1 MPAPQI
7 ELILEALLLSEAD
20 IGATITWKGE
30 SYPCT
35 AGPIFGGKRL
45 DEGGWRSQARCTIKV
60 RTAVF
65 HDGNE
70 GDQPEEKQMLQLIP
84 SPNFDPVPFRIET
97 INKYHG
103 YVLEIQCED
112 LNRGA

>member
-1 MPAPQI
+1 MPAQQI
-7 ELILEALLLSEAD
+7 ALILEALLLSEVD
-20 IGATITWKGE
+20 IGAVMIWKGE
-30 SYPCT
+30 EYPCT

-60 RTAVF
+60 RTEVF
-65 HDGNE
+65 PD
-70 GDQPEEKQMLQLIP
+70 GDQPQEKQQVQLIP
-84 SPNFDPVPFRIET
+84 SPNFDPVLFRIET

-112 LNRGA
+112 PNRGA